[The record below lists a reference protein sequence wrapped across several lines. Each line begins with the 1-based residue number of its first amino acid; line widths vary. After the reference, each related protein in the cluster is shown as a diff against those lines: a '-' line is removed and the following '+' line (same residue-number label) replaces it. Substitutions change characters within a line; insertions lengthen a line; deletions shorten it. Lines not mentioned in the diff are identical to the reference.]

1 MNPIECKT
9 LIPEAEVA
17 GSVGFNFLT
26 PQEAEGGETV
36 VEGDTDDGLGGEDG
50 LVN

>member
-1 MNPIECKT
+1 MECET

-17 GSVGFNFLT
+17 GSVGFNFLA

-36 VEGDTDDGLGGEDG
+36 VDGDADDGLGGEDG
-50 LVN
+50 LAN